1 MTYETDNCQIS
12 QIVNTGGCLVCF
24 VCFVCFVYRSPN
36 LLISPNLRVCLSI
49 CLCLFVF
56 VSYLV
61 EKSEEFE
68 KY

>member
-12 QIVNTGGCLVCF
+12 QIVNHGGWL